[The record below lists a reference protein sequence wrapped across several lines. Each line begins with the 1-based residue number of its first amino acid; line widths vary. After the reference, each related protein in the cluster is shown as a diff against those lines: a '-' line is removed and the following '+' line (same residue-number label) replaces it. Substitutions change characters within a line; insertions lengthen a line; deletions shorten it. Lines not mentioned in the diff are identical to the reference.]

1 VADLA
6 LRCELRIHGAGLQGN
21 PGEIGVR
28 LEAVL
33 IGLAVLAATAL
44 PSVAREC
51 KYRELQSMVG
61 EKMTMTAKITE
72 IEPEEDDPKA
82 VWVTLDNSAAD
93 HCLTFL
99 TGVPKPSIGKCRAG
113 QQITAT
119 GKVYERMDAWWGLEK
134 VTAVSCK

>member
-1 VADLA
+1 ML
-6 LRCELRIHGAGLQGN
+6 GLT
-21 PGEIGVR
+21 
-28 LEAVL
+28 
-33 IGLAVLAATAL
+33 TAL
-44 PSVAREC
+44 VVAGPVAAREC

-61 EKMTMTAKITE
+61 EKMTMTAKIDT

-99 TGVPKPSIGKCRAG
+99 TGVPKPAVSKCRAG

-134 VTAVSCK
+134 VTGISCK